1 MTENTSATSAHAWQA
16 ATTPIRTFNPGEGVE
31 KPQDML
37 RYTARDNTNL
47 MQAAATGRADV
58 ITVNCARCM
67 RLFEDAENEPC
78 IPVPM
83 P

>member
-1 MTENTSATSAHAWQA
+1 
-16 ATTPIRTFNPGEGVE
+16 
-31 KPQDML
+31 ML

-58 ITVNCARCM
+58 ITVNCARYM